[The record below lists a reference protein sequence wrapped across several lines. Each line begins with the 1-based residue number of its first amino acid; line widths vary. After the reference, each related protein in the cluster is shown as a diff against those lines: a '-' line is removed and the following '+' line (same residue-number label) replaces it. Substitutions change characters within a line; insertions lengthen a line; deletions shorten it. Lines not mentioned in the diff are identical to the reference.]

1 MSTHHSQNKDTT
13 KKIKLDKVD
22 EHVSRIAE
30 YKKFAI
36 LKFCNKN
43 GINKKQLDKIS
54 ISNEHCKLSLYCFFS
69 KSLTTIVLKSMK
81 FFFIL

>member
-1 MSTHHSQNKDTT
+1 MSTQHSLNKNT
-13 KKIKLDKVD
+13 KEKIKLDKVD

-43 GINKKQLDKIS
+43 GINKKQLDEIS
-54 ISNEHCKLSLYCFFS
+54 ISNEHYKLGLYYFFS
-69 KSLTTIVLKSMK
+69 NSLTTMVLKSMK
-81 FFFIL
+81 ILYI